1 LFADRAE
8 VSPIYRAVAGAL
20 IERIE
25 SSDLPP
31 GSRCPSE
38 RQLASEY
45 GISRMTARA
54 AVNLLVQRGY
64 VERKNGSGTFVASPK
79 IELDL
84 STVAGF
90 SDRVLRHGITPGA
103 RVIEARTVRAG
114 ELDASVATA
123 LEISD
128 KEPVHVLVRART
140 GDHEL
145 LALEESYFPARYCP
159 ALLDNELTGS
169 IYELLR
175 TTCNLEPAHLRQ
187 RLEVTQLNSSA
198 AEVLATHPDAPALR
212 VTRTTWDAQG
222 RPIEFAR
229 DLYRGDRLLF
239 VSDAPASP

>member
-1 LFADRAE
+1 LFADKAE
-8 VSPIYRAVAGAL
+8 LSPIYRAVADAL
-20 IERIE
+20 IERIDNG
-25 SSDLPP
+25 DLLP

-45 GISRMTARA
+45 RISRMTARA

-103 RVIEARTVRAG
+103 RVIEARTVGADER
-114 ELDASVATA
+114 DASVATA
-123 LEISD
+123 LGITAE
-128 KEPVHVLVRART
+128 ELVHVLIRVRT
-140 GDHEL
+140 GNDEL
-145 LALEESYFPARYCP
+145 LALEKSYFPARHCP
-159 ALLDNELTGS
+159 DLLDNDLTGS

-175 TTCNLEPAHLRQ
+175 TRCNLELAHLRQ
-187 RLEVTQLNSSA
+187 KLEMTQLDASA
-198 AEVLATHPDAPALR
+198 AEALATHADAPALQI
-212 VTRTTWDAQG
+212 TRTTWDVHG

-239 VSDAPASP
+239 VTEAPAS

>member
-1 LFADRAE
+1 MFADKAE
-8 VSPIYRAVAGAL
+8 LSPIYRAVAEAL
-20 IERIE
+20 IERIDNG
-25 SSDLPP
+25 DLLP

-64 VERKNGSGTFVASPK
+64 VARKNGSGTFVASPK

-90 SDRVLRHGITPGA
+90 SDRVLRHGIIPGA
-103 RVIEARTVRAG
+103 RVIEARTVG
-114 ELDASVATA
+114 TEELDASVATA
-123 LEISD
+123 LEITA
-128 KEPVHVLVRART
+128 EELVHILIRVRT
-140 GDHEL
+140 GNNEL
-145 LALEESYFPARYCP
+145 LALEKSYFPARHCP
-159 ALLDNELTGS
+159 DLLDNELTGS

-175 TTCNLEPAHLRQ
+175 IRCNLELAHLRQ
-187 RLEVTQLNSSA
+187 KLEVTQLDASA
-198 AEVLATHPDAPALR
+198 AEALATHPDAPALR
-212 VTRTTWDAQG
+212 ITRTTWDAHR

-239 VSDAPASP
+239 VTEVPAS